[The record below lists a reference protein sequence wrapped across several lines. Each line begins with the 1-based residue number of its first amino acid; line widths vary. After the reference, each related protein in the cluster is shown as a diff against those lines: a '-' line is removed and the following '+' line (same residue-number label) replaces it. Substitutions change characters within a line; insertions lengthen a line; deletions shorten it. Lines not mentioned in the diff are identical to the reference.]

1 MLIGAFRSSLRLLL
15 IGGFRSSS
23 FRLDIV
29 PSAVRLGTDRL
40 LCSLI
45 VGIHASGISIPLSL
59 LMLSALVPIDRSILE
74 RREDLCMKG
83 LRNTIET
90 YGLLEPN
97 PPPFQN
103 TAMRRA
109 TIRSGMRLSLLT
121 ETHIGTPV
129 GLKRLF
135 T

>member
-1 MLIGAFRSSLRLLL
+1 
-15 IGGFRSSS
+15 
-23 FRLDIV
+23 
-29 PSAVRLGTDRL
+29 
-40 LCSLI
+40 
-45 VGIHASGISIPLSL
+45 
-59 LMLSALVPIDRSILE
+59 
-74 RREDLCMKG
+74 MKG

>member
-1 MLIGAFRSSLRLLL
+1 MRLARH
-15 IGGFRSSS
+15 GSASS
-23 FRLDIV
+23 FRNAACTA
-29 PSAVRLGTDRL
+29 PSIGTF
-40 LCSLI
+40 
-45 VGIHASGISIPLSL
+45 V
-59 LMLSALVPIDRSILE
+59 
-74 RREDLCMKG
+74 KG
-83 LRNTIET
+83 LKNTIET
-90 YGLLEPN
+90 YGLLEHN

>member
-1 MLIGAFRSSLRLLL
+1 MFRS
-15 IGGFRSSS
+15 
-23 FRLDIV
+23 IV
-29 PSAVRLGTDRL
+29 QANV
-40 LCSLI
+40 
-45 VGIHASGISIPLSL
+45 A
-59 LMLSALVPIDRSILE
+59 RSILE
-74 RREDLCMKG
+74 RREDLYMKG
-83 LRNTIET
+83 LKNTIET
-90 YGLLEPN
+90 YDLLEHN

-129 GLKRLF
+129 GLKSIF

>member
-1 MLIGAFRSSLRLLL
+1 M
-15 IGGFRSSS
+15 
-23 FRLDIV
+23 
-29 PSAVRLGTDRL
+29 
-40 LCSLI
+40 
-45 VGIHASGISIPLSL
+45 H
-59 LMLSALVPIDRSILE
+59 E
-74 RREDLCMKG
+74 RI
-83 LRNTIET
+83 NTIET
-90 YGLLEPN
+90 YGLLEHN
-97 PPPFQN
+97 PPPFEN

>member
-1 MLIGAFRSSLRLLL
+1 MN
-15 IGGFRSSS
+15 
-23 FRLDIV
+23 
-29 PSAVRLGTDRL
+29 
-40 LCSLI
+40 
-45 VGIHASGISIPLSL
+45 
-59 LMLSALVPIDRSILE
+59 
-74 RREDLCMKG
+74 G
-83 LRNTIET
+83 LRNMIET

-109 TIRSGMRLSLLT
+109 TIRSWMRLSLLT

-135 T
+135 TEDFTLTTSRGIMELKFQKHGCPQSNNTAADRYQGGPPREQFLI

>member
-1 MLIGAFRSSLRLLL
+1 MA
-15 IGGFRSSS
+15 
-23 FRLDIV
+23 
-29 PSAVRLGTDRL
+29 
-40 LCSLI
+40 
-45 VGIHASGISIPLSL
+45 
-59 LMLSALVPIDRSILE
+59 RSILE

-83 LRNTIET
+83 LKNTIEA

-97 PPPFQN
+97 PQPFQN

-109 TIRSGMRLSLLT
+109 TIRSEMRLSLLT